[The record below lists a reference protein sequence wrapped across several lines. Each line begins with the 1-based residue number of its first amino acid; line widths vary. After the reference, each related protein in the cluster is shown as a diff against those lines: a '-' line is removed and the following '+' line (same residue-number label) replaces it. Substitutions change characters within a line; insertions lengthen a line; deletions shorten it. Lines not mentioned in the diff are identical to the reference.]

1 MHITLY
7 LNVLH
12 QFFVAPMKI
21 TKYKCKCSVFGNK
34 KVLACMSN
42 TNISNI
48 YLVAHCDFI
57 FCAIQILLLTYLIL
71 ALTVQALS

>member
-42 TNISNI
+42 TNNSTNGAS
-48 YLVAHCDFI
+48 LKDDM
-57 FCAIQILLLTYLIL
+57 Q
-71 ALTVQALS
+71 